1 MNIWQATHYLCPVHH
16 FPSLKGRVS
25 VVCLYEG
32 WLYPVRQKQTVVS
45 KFNHG
50 KRKVLECKHWRG
62 GLANDYKLAH
72 SKPTL
77 LTYLPELDSFATEM
91 LVYYLVYTLH
101 TESSKFWMQ
110 KWAMYSGIS
119 ILIGI
124 SASVA
129 SNWQI
134 YLVHLVLPRSR
145 VSTLSLIGAKQ
156 SRGGCGWALFLSV
169 LSLTVT
175 FIATKYPKVVL

>member
-1 MNIWQATHYLCPVHH
+1 
-16 FPSLKGRVS
+16 
-25 VVCLYEG
+25 
-32 WLYPVRQKQTVVS
+32 
-45 KFNHG
+45 
-50 KRKVLECKHWRG
+50 
-62 GLANDYKLAH
+62 
-72 SKPTL
+72 
-77 LTYLPELDSFATEM
+77 
-91 LVYYLVYTLH
+91 
-101 TESSKFWMQ
+101 
-110 KWAMYSGIS
+110 MYSGIS